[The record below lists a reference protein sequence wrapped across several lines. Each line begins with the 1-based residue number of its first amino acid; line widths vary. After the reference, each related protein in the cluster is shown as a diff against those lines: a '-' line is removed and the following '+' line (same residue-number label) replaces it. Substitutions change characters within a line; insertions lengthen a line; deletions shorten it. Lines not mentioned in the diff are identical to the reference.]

1 MDSLAAARRL
11 LEKCINVD
19 GIAPLLSQLGFESRL
34 VALTDDGR
42 SNLDL
47 PQADEIRVVSGRDS
61 LRALVL
67 HTRRGTSAR
76 DTLQQTSARLCAKAP
91 HLLWLIAAFDPEA
104 SEFGIAA
111 FDSSRTRPKVAALIV
126 RLDQIVDSDCE
137 TICALAAAAT
147 DSDLLTHCRWLEILG
162 RESVSRRF
170 FRELERQVGRL
181 SDTLLPE
188 VAPKDSARLSLLC
201 VSRLLFLSFIETKG
215 WLNRDHGFLANRF
228 ADCMVNGGGYHRRVL
243 NPLFFGT
250 LNTAPRSRASRAR
263 EFGRIPFL
271 NGGLFAR
278 APIETRHASS
288 FFADDTLG
296 DLFSDLLTRFRF
308 TAREDTSRWS
318 EAAIDPEM
326 LGKAFESLMSSR
338 DRKTSGAFYTPHSLV
353 RDVSRMALRYGLE
366 SATIESSLITRI
378 LDGDIPPP
386 SARTALIERI
396 GTLRVLDP
404 ACGSGAFLVHI
415 LEELAA
421 LRVQLGDIKSLHAI
435 RRDILTRSI
444 FGVDVNPMAVW
455 LCELRLWLSMAI
467 EDPETDPL
475 RVTPLPNLDRNIRA
489 GDSLSGEG
497 LRSRMPQVSGGRIGA
512 MRSRYARAT
521 GPRKKALAKTLD
533 SLERTCAVT
542 ACTARIDRL
551 SHERRDLLGLARS
564 PDLFGKRAV
573 VPDIS
578 ARLVTLRSELRS
590 ARLEMQRLRD
600 GGALAFSFSA
610 GFADAAANGGFDIV
624 FGNPPW
630 IRTHNLDA
638 VSRAGLRDRYLA
650 YRHAAW
656 RSGSEAAAA
665 GKGFSSQVDAA
676 ALFIERCTDLLRPGA
691 AMALIVPAK
700 LWRSLSGGGV
710 REVVN
715 DATSIRELH
724 DLSDAPHLF
733 DAAVYPSVI
742 VASKRDSSSTSP
754 VIASGYRKRETERW
768 TIPRAHLPLD
778 ESPGSPF
785 LIIPP
790 PVRRSFDHL
799 WEAGISL
806 SDTKLGRPLLG
817 TKTGCNDAF
826 LVGADTTVEPE
837 LLRPVIRGDQ
847 VKKWTVAPDDS
858 RIIWT
863 HDDNGP
869 LNKLPP
875 CASRW
880 LSRWRREL
888 ELRSDMRGK
897 TRWWSLFRT
906 ESAACSLPRVVWND
920 IGKHPRA
927 GVLYAGD
934 RSVPLNT
941 CYVVRCPDS
950 RDALTLAT
958 IINSP
963 IAAAWLDVIAEPA
976 RGGYNRFMG
985 WTMSLL
991 PLPRNWPRACEI
1003 LSPLARCAM
1012 QGSPVSDE
1020 AFLGAVLDAYS
1031 LRRDEVQPLLDWS
1044 E

>member
-1 MDSLAAARRL
+1 
-11 LEKCINVD
+11 
-19 GIAPLLSQLGFESRL
+19 
-34 VALTDDGR
+34 
-42 SNLDL
+42 
-47 PQADEIRVVSGRDS
+47 
-61 LRALVL
+61 
-67 HTRRGTSAR
+67 
-76 DTLQQTSARLCAKAP
+76 
-91 HLLWLIAAFDPEA
+91 LWLIAVIDPEEN
-104 SEFGIAA
+104 EFGIAA

-170 FRELERQVGRL
+170 FRELERQVRRL
-181 SDTLLPE
+181 TDSLLPT
-188 VAPKDSARLSLLC
+188 VAPKDSAQLSLLC

-228 ADCMVNGGGYHRRVL
+228 ADCMANGGGYHRRVL

-250 LNTAPRSRASRAR
+250 LNTSPSKRASRAR

-278 APIETRHASS
+278 AAIETRSASS
-288 FFADDTLG
+288 FFPDETLG
-296 DLFSDLLTRFRF
+296 DLFGDLLTRFRF
-308 TAREDTSRWS
+308 TAREDASTWS

-338 DRKTSGAFYTPHSLV
+338 DRKTSGAFYTPQSLV
-353 RDVSRMALRYGLE
+353 RGVSRMAIRYGLE
-366 SATIESSLITRI
+366 SASIDSSLITRI

-386 SARTALIERI
+386 SARTALLEHI

-415 LEELAA
+415 LEQLAA
-421 LRVQLGDIKSLHAI
+421 LRIQLGDIKSLHAI
-435 RRDILTRSI
+435 RRDVLTRSI
-444 FGVDVNPMAVW
+444 FGVDINPMAVW

-489 GDSLSGEG
+489 GDSLAGEG
-497 LRSRMPQVSGGRIGA
+497 LRPLMPQVSGGRIGA

-521 GPRKKALAKTLD
+521 GPRKKTLAKMLD

-542 ACTARIDRL
+542 ACTTRIDRL

-564 PDLFGKRAV
+564 PDLFGMRAV
-573 VPDIS
+573 LPDIS
-578 ARLVTLRSELRS
+578 ARLVILRSELRS
-590 ARLEMQRLRD
+590 ARLELQRVRD

-624 FGNPPW
+624 IGNPPW
-630 IRTHNLDA
+630 IRTHNLDS

-656 RSGSEAAAA
+656 RSGSEAAGA

-691 AMALIVPAK
+691 AMALVVPAK

-710 REVVN
+710 REVMN

-742 VASKRDSSSTSP
+742 VASKRDISSASP
-754 VIASGYRKRETERW
+754 VIASGYRKRETQRW
-768 TIPRAHLPLD
+768 TIPRAHLALD
-778 ESPGSPF
+778 ESRGSPF

-790 PVRRSFDHL
+790 SVRRSFDRL
-799 WEAGISL
+799 REAGIPL

-837 LLRPVIRGDQ
+837 VLRRVIRGDQ
-847 VKKWTVAPDDS
+847 VRKWTVAPDDS

-875 CASRW
+875 SAGRW
-880 LSRWRREL
+880 LWQWRGEL
-888 ELRSDMRGK
+888 EFRSDMRGK
-897 TRWWSLFRT
+897 SRWWSLFRT
-906 ESAACSLPRVVWND
+906 DSAACSLPRVVWND

-927 GVLYAGD
+927 AVLYAGD
-934 RSVPLNT
+934 TSVPLNT

-950 RDALTLAT
+950 RDALTLAA

-963 IAAAWLDVIAEPA
+963 LAAAWLDVIAEPA
-976 RGGYNRFMG
+976 RGGYKRFMG

-991 PLPRNWPRACEI
+991 PLPRNWPRASEI
-1003 LSPLARCAM
+1003 LTPLARCAM
-1012 QGSPVSDE
+1012 KGTSVSDDT
-1020 AFLGAVLDAYS
+1020 FLGATLDAYS
-1031 LRRDEVQPLLDWS
+1031 LGRDEVQPLLDWS